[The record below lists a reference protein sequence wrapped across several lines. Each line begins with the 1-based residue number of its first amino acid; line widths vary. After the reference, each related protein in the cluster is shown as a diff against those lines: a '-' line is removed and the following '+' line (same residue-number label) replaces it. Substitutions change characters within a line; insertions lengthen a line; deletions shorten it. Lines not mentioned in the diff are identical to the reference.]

1 MEKINVLR
9 ESIIK
14 LKNNDPSVSITYTLE
29 DVKNLFKE
37 YGCTVVKCTKE
48 PYHNCSVTFFRNND
62 RNTLLHAR
70 LWQFCEDP
78 NYKFSKSQAKLIK
91 PEDII
96 DHQTRVLE
104 SQRIEKEKKL
114 RESMKAED
122 CELVSKYVKGDA
134 KVFYLFNGFEY
145 QTTPT
150 KWNSGYRAHKSKCSH
165 YTQNYIKKAFADEG
179 CELISENK
187 NVKTLLR
194 YRYQGKIY
202 EVTFDNW
209 KNYGKRPHKY
219 CAPVSEA

>member
-1 MEKINVLR
+1 MEKISVLR

-48 PYHNCSVTFFRNND
+48 PYHNCLVTFFRNND
-62 RNTLLHAR
+62 RNTLLVTH

-91 PEDII
+91 PEDIV

-150 KWNSGYRAHKSKCSH
+150 KWNKGYRAHKSKSPH
-165 YTQNYIKKAFADEG
+165 YTQNYIKKVFADED
-179 CELISENK
+179 CELLSEYK
-187 NVKTLLR
+187 NMKTVLK
-194 YRYQGKIY
+194 YKYQGKIY
-202 EVTFDNW
+202 EVTFEKWNIIAEDLINIEI
-209 KNYGKRPHKY
+209 
-219 CAPVSEA
+219 EA